1 MSIDFFPSLSS
12 SEPSLLP
19 PEFNSPNKPPA
30 LKVLSQT
37 QLQGKPKLSANSFFL
52 AEDSLVILLNLNL
65 GTYQVG
71 ASGKK
76 KKKKN
81 THTHTCQCRRC
92 KRPGFDP
99 RVGKMATHSNILAWE
114 IPWTEEPDGL
124 QSTGSQELDMT

>member
-76 KKKKN
+76 KKKKKKN
-81 THTHTCQCRRC
+81 PLANAGDIQDVGSIPELGRSPGGGHGNPLQYSCLKNPRDRR
-92 KRPGFDP
+92 
-99 RVGKMATHSNILAWE
+99 A
-114 IPWTEEPDGL
+114 
-124 QSTGSQELDMT
+124 

>member
-1 MSIDFFPSLSS
+1 MSIDFFLSLSS

-37 QLQGKPKLSANSFFL
+37 QLQGKPKLSANPFLL

-76 KKKKN
+76 KKKKKN
-81 THTHTCQCRRC
+81 SPADAGDA
-92 KRPGFDP
+92 KDLGLIPG
-99 RVGKMATHSNILAWE
+99 
-114 IPWTEEPDGL
+114 
-124 QSTGSQELDMT
+124 

>member
-1 MSIDFFPSLSS
+1 MSIDFFLSLSS

-37 QLQGKPKLSANSFFL
+37 QLQGKPKLSANPFLL

-71 ASGKK
+71 AIGKK
-76 KKKKN
+76 KKKKL
-81 THTHTCQCRRC
+81 TCRCRRC
-92 KRPGFDP
+92 KRLGFDP
-99 RVGKMATHSNILAWE
+99 RVGKMATHSNILAWK
-114 IPWTEEPDGL
+114 IPWTEKLDGL
-124 QSTGSQELDMT
+124 QSTRSQELDMT